1 MIKYHTW
8 VTSEDR
14 SFSIPVLSKLFAFDN
29 SIDANIGKDTLYYYV
44 YGHSNISN
52 EFFCFRSPYGG
63 RPNLLLSMDK
73 WTLCEPPKR
82 MFVPPPV
89 WADEEWQE
97 MGTFPYNESV
107 KRLWEST
114 GTFQFKAESIQLLTL
129 RLLEGKNST
138 ARDPKSG
145 QYMAEP
151 LGSDNVIVK
160 KFLANQLSLTLQEI
174 RKWIPKEQHNLI

>member
-1 MIKYHTW
+1 MIEYHAWT
-8 VTSEDR
+8 TSEDR
-14 SFSIPVLSKLFAFDN
+14 SFSITELSKLFAFDD
-29 SIDANIGKDTLYYYV
+29 SIDAIIGKDTLYYYV

-52 EFFCFRSPYGG
+52 EFFCYRSPYGG
-63 RPNLLLSMDK
+63 YPYLLLSMNK

-82 MFVPPPV
+82 MFVPSPI

-114 GTFQFKAESIQLLTL
+114 RTFKFKAVSIQLLTL
-129 RLLEGKNST
+129 KLLEGKNNT

-151 LGSDNVIVK
+151 VGSDNVIVK

-174 RKWIPKEQHNLI
+174 RKWIPKEQRNLI